1 MTSIRLM
8 DDSFIHLGRGQTFP
22 LRPEPADNAKCRLS
36 NFPCFV
42 SRINRSPVSLKLA
55 RHKHLPIHM
64 GEQVCV
70 CMRESMFSEEQWRL
84 SQIEVVQLKFDNRRI
99 KNTVYIG
106 VTIIDS
112 EAH

>member
-1 MTSIRLM
+1 
-8 DDSFIHLGRGQTFP
+8 
-22 LRPEPADNAKCRLS
+22 
-36 NFPCFV
+36 
-42 SRINRSPVSLKLA
+42 
-55 RHKHLPIHM
+55 M

-84 SQIEVVQLKFDNRRI
+84 SQIEAAQLKFDNRKIQNR
-99 KNTVYIG
+99 VYIG